1 MLKFGKVDSAVVG
14 THLRWAEQGASVR
27 ADFTY
32 PISRLLFDSLDLYF
46 QFQYVNALA
55 ESLIDYKE
63 RTEAFRLGFSI
74 VR

>member
-1 MLKFGKVDSAVVG
+1 MKFGKADSFVVG
-14 THLRWAEQGASVR
+14 THLKWAARGGSVQ

-55 ESLIDYKE
+55 ESLLNYKE
-63 RTEAFRLGFSI
+63 RTEAFRLGLSI

>member
-1 MLKFGKVDSAVVG
+1 VG
-14 THLRWAEQGASVR
+14 THLRWADQGGSVQ

-32 PISRLLFDSLDLYF
+32 PISRLLFDGLDLYF
-46 QFQYVNALA
+46 QFQYVNALG
-55 ESLIDYKE
+55 ESFIDYKE